1 MFYCPLA
8 HALERMTYVYTAREQ
23 QMRANRKYQH
33 LFFFSKNLLTM
44 TKAVFI
50 QNLQGTL
57 PYKQIHTE
65 ELCYSN
71 MFTKQP

>member
-33 LFFFSKNLLTM
+33 LEFFLEEPVDHDKGCFH
-44 TKAVFI
+44 TKPTGNTAI
-50 QNLQGTL
+50 QTDT
-57 PYKQIHTE
+57 H
-65 ELCYSN
+65 
-71 MFTKQP
+71 